1 MKILNLHRRNTAN
14 VGDLKCAPYLY
25 FPELLGGDAKEILGF
40 RQADA
45 PNTADRVAFK
55 EAFSVAD
62 VVIIGGGGLLEIDF
76 FEPALRFL
84 NENKRDQKYVLWG
97 AGHNSWG
104 ISDWRKLKKEYTFS
118 PDLFDLVGV
127 RDFGYDFTWVPCV
140 SCMSSLFDHRYP
152 TRRAIGLYVHSGTL
166 QNPNLRRQLPADLQ
180 PLSNSAGFQ
189 EAIEYLATSELVL
202 TDSFHGAYWALLLNR
217 KVVAFPSSS
226 KFYGLRHAVPLC
238 SPEDWVRYA
247 PLARVYDMA
256 LEECRQ
262 ANKDFASSVT
272 ELVAKI

>member
-104 ISDWRKLKKEYTFS
+104 ISDWRKLKRIYFLS
-118 PDLFDLVGV
+118 GFIRSCRSSRFRLRFHLGALCFMHVIIV
-127 RDFGYDFTWVPCV
+127 R
-140 SCMSSLFDHRYP
+140 S
-152 TRRAIGLYVHSGTL
+152 
-166 QNPNLRRQLPADLQ
+166 
-180 PLSNSAGFQ
+180 
-189 EAIEYLATSELVL
+189 
-202 TDSFHGAYWALLLNR
+202 
-217 KVVAFPSSS
+217 
-226 KFYGLRHAVPLC
+226 
-238 SPEDWVRYA
+238 
-247 PLARVYDMA
+247 
-256 LEECRQ
+256 
-262 ANKDFASSVT
+262 
-272 ELVAKI
+272 